1 MCNHVWNENVKN
13 IYFYQNNLCRTE
25 IRIRTCVFCGKKVK
39 ELIRVKDPPG
49 RKLPKFIKHDLR
61 DF

>member
-1 MCNHVWNENVKN
+1 MCNHVWNETIKK
-13 IYFYQNNLCRTE
+13 IYFDQNNLCRTE
-25 IRIRTCVFCGKKVK
+25 IRIRTCIFCRKTEK

-49 RKLPKFIKHDLR
+49 RKLPKFIKYDLS